1 MQKVDNFYSLVYQCR
16 EAQKTK
22 RRRCTK
28 HCNASLAAN
37 YARKAA
43 INEQVADNAL
53 IELLCNFD
61 QIPPQHKQFILA
73 FEGLRKLQKSSPE
86 YQTQAC
92 IEFDNKFR
100 SSTLF

>member
-1 MQKVDNFYSLVYQCR
+1 MQKVDNFYSLVDKCR
-16 EAQKTK
+16 EAQRTK
-22 RRRCTK
+22 RWRCTK
-28 HCNASLAAN
+28 HCNPFLAAN

-43 INEQVADNAL
+43 VAEQVADDAL
-53 IELLCNFD
+53 AQLLSNFD

-100 SSTLF
+100 TSTLF